1 MFFDIIRMIS
11 FKIKVYN
18 CKNTPVIRVVYCTSE
33 KSILTPTFQLKKNYI
48 LQQKINSFFPAYQ
61 ILFSSKLFKTKI
73 KNNCYLSTGGKVK
86 GKVVFC
92 SDVISMSLGVLHI

>member
-1 MFFDIIRMIS
+1 MFFDLIRMIS

-48 LQQKINSFFPAYQ
+48 LQQKINSFFLLIKSYFHQ
-61 ILFSSKLFKTKI
+61 NYLRQKLKT
-73 KNNCYLSTGGKVK
+73 T
-86 GKVVFC
+86 
-92 SDVISMSLGVLHI
+92 VIFRLAEKLKAK